1 MKQVNIGVGHG
12 LAVLVDD
19 GARQMAVS
27 LVGTFHINLMFST
40 LYNTDW
46 IESND
51 LHYGIGDGL
60 VLYMSCYSEVFKF
73 IVDKGDVVISGLRLN
88 VLQGI
93 GKGDVLKGVRDLL
106 CACN

>member
-1 MKQVNIGVGHG
+1 
-12 LAVLVDD
+12 
-19 GARQMAVS
+19 MAVG

-40 LYNTDW
+40 LYNTDR
-46 IESND
+46 IESNN
-51 LHYGIGDGL
+51 LQDGVMNSL
-60 VLYMSCYSEVFKF
+60 VLYMSGYSEVFKF

>member
-1 MKQVNIGVGHG
+1 
-12 LAVLVDD
+12 
-19 GARQMAVS
+19 
-27 LVGTFHINLMFST
+27 MFST
-40 LYNTDW
+40 LDHTDG
-46 IESND
+46 IEANN
-51 LHYGIGDGL
+51 LQDGVMNSL
-60 VLYMSCYSEVFKF
+60 VLYMSRYAEVFKF

>member
-1 MKQVNIGVGHG
+1 
-12 LAVLVDD
+12 
-19 GARQMAVS
+19 
-27 LVGTFHINLMFST
+27 MFST
-40 LYNTDW
+40 LYNTDR
-46 IESND
+46 IESNN
-51 LHYGIGDGL
+51 LQDGVMNSL
-60 VLYMSCYSEVFKF
+60 VLYMSGYSEVFKF